1 MQYTGGRDIEHPG
14 AIDRRGRAV
23 GPGADGH
30 PDRPRQGQP
39 LVRHCQGIG
48 RAINAEVLAELERT
62 RIKLDNHIK
71 TDDERAADMHRAR
84 ILRFNQELIRQ
95 IPHTREE
102 FIEVLT
108 EIDRY
113 QRFAGSTRNIPTAG
127 PPMPSQISAGCT
139 MIGYKSTIS
148 CDYEGRMRLWT
159 LGLRAWRPSR

>member
-1 MQYTGGRDIEHPG
+1 LSIQELLTGGGGLLVLALTVIQIAPVRVNPWS
-14 AIDRRGRAV
+14 AIAK
-23 GPGADGH
+23 A
-30 PDRPRQGQP
+30 
-39 LVRHCQGIG
+39 IG

-113 QRFAGSTRNIPTAG
+113 QRFCREHPDYPNSRAVHAIANI
-127 PPMPSQISAGCT
+127 
-139 MIGYKSTIS
+139 
-148 CDYEGRMRLWT
+148 GRVYDERLQKHDF
-159 LGLRAWRPSR
+159 L

>member
-1 MQYTGGRDIEHPG
+1 MSIQELLTGGGGLLVLALTVIQIAPVRVNPWA
-14 AIDRRGRAV
+14 AIAK
-23 GPGADGH
+23 A
-30 PDRPRQGQP
+30 
-39 LVRHCQGIG
+39 IG

-113 QRFAGSTRNIPTAG
+113 QRFCREHPDYPNSRAVHAIANI
-127 PPMPSQISAGCT
+127 
-139 MIGYKSTIS
+139 
-148 CDYEGRMRLWT
+148 GRVYDERLQKHDF
-159 LGLRAWRPSR
+159 L

>member
-1 MQYTGGRDIEHPG
+1 MSIQELLTGGGGLVILALTVIQIAPIKLNPWS
-14 AIDRRGRAV
+14 AIAKI
-23 GPGADGH
+23 
-30 PDRPRQGQP
+30 
-39 LVRHCQGIG
+39 LG

-113 QRFAGSTRNIPTAG
+113 QQFCQKHPDYPTSRAVHAIANI
-127 PPMPSQISAGCT
+127 
-139 MIGYKSTIS
+139 
-148 CDYEGRMRLWT
+148 GRVYDERLQKHDF
-159 LGLRAWRPSR
+159 L

>member
-1 MQYTGGRDIEHPG
+1 M
-14 AIDRRGRAV
+14 
-23 GPGADGH
+23 
-30 PDRPRQGQP
+30 
-39 LVRHCQGIG
+39 
-48 RAINAEVLAELERT
+48 LAELERT

-113 QRFAGSTRNIPTAG
+113 QRFCGSTRIIPTAG
-127 PPMPSQISAGCT
+127 LSTPLPTSEGCT
-139 MIGYKSTIS
+139 TNGYKSTIS
-148 CDYEGRMRLWT
+148 CKSEGR
-159 LGLRAWRPSR
+159 

>member
-1 MQYTGGRDIEHPG
+1 MSIQELLTGGGGLLVLALTVIQIAPVRVNPWS
-14 AIDRRGRAV
+14 AIAK
-23 GPGADGH
+23 A
-30 PDRPRQGQP
+30 
-39 LVRHCQGIG
+39 IG

-71 TDDERAADMHRAR
+71 TDDERAADRHRAR

-113 QRFAGSTRNIPTAG
+113 QRFCREHPDYPNSRAVHAIANI
-127 PPMPSQISAGCT
+127 
-139 MIGYKSTIS
+139 
-148 CDYEGRMRLWT
+148 GRVYDERLQKHDF
-159 LGLRAWRPSR
+159 L

>member
-1 MQYTGGRDIEHPG
+1 MSIQELLTGGGGLLVLALTVIQIAPIKLNPWS
-14 AIDRRGRAV
+14 AIAKI
-23 GPGADGH
+23 
-30 PDRPRQGQP
+30 
-39 LVRHCQGIG
+39 LG

-62 RIKLDNHIK
+62 RIRLDDHIR

-113 QRFAGSTRNIPTAG
+113 QRFCREHPDYPNSRAVHAIANI
-127 PPMPSQISAGCT
+127 
-139 MIGYKSTIS
+139 
-148 CDYEGRMRLWT
+148 GRVYDERLQKHDF
-159 LGLRAWRPSR
+159 L

>member
-1 MQYTGGRDIEHPG
+1 MSIQELLTGGGGLVILALTVIQVAPVKINPWS
-14 AIDRRGRAV
+14 AIAK
-23 GPGADGH
+23 A
-30 PDRPRQGQP
+30 
-39 LVRHCQGIG
+39 IG

-113 QRFAGSTRNIPTAG
+113 QRFCREHPDYPNSRAVHAIANI
-127 PPMPSQISAGCT
+127 
-139 MIGYKSTIS
+139 
-148 CDYEGRMRLWT
+148 GRVYDERLQKHDF
-159 LGLRAWRPSR
+159 L

>member
-1 MQYTGGRDIEHPG
+1 MSIQELLTGGGGLVVLALTVIQVAPVKINPWS
-14 AIDRRGRAV
+14 AIAK
-23 GPGADGH
+23 A
-30 PDRPRQGQP
+30 
-39 LVRHCQGIG
+39 IG

-62 RIKLDNHIK
+62 RIKLDDHIR

-113 QRFAGSTRNIPTAG
+113 QQFCREPPDYPNSRAVHAIANI
-127 PPMPSQISAGCT
+127 
-139 MIGYKSTIS
+139 
-148 CDYEGRMRLWT
+148 GRVYDERLQKHDF
-159 LGLRAWRPSR
+159 L

>member
-1 MQYTGGRDIEHPG
+1 MSIQELLTGGGGLLVLALTVIQLAPIKVNPWS
-14 AIDRRGRAV
+14 AIAKAIGRAV
-23 GPGADGH
+23 
-30 PDRPRQGQP
+30 
-39 LVRHCQGIG
+39 
-48 RAINAEVLAELERT
+48 NAEVLAELERT

-113 QRFAGSTRNIPTAG
+113 QRFCREHPDYPNSRAVHAIANI
-127 PPMPSQISAGCT
+127 
-139 MIGYKSTIS
+139 
-148 CDYEGRMRLWT
+148 GRVYDERLQKHDF
-159 LGLRAWRPSR
+159 L

>member
-1 MQYTGGRDIEHPG
+1 MSIQELLTGGGGLLVLALTVIQLAPIKVNPWS
-14 AIDRRGRAV
+14 AIAK
-23 GPGADGH
+23 A
-30 PDRPRQGQP
+30 
-39 LVRHCQGIG
+39 IG

-62 RIKLDNHIK
+62 RIRLDDHIR

-113 QRFAGSTRNIPTAG
+113 QRFCREHPEYPNSRAVHAIANI
-127 PPMPSQISAGCT
+127 
-139 MIGYKSTIS
+139 
-148 CDYEGRMRLWT
+148 GRVYDERLQKHDF
-159 LGLRAWRPSR
+159 L

>member
-1 MQYTGGRDIEHPG
+1 MSIQELLTGGG
-14 AIDRRGRAV
+14 GL
-23 GPGADGH
+23 
-30 PDRPRQGQP
+30 
-39 LVRHCQGIG
+39 LVLALTVIQLAPIKVNPWSTIAKAIG

-62 RIKLDNHIK
+62 RIRLDDHIR

-113 QRFAGSTRNIPTAG
+113 QQF
-127 PPMPSQISAGCT
+127 
-139 MIGYKSTIS
+139 
-148 CDYEGRMRLWT
+148 
-159 LGLRAWRPSR
+159 

>member
-1 MQYTGGRDIEHPG
+1 MSIQELLTGGGGLLVLALTVIQIAPVRVTPWS
-14 AIDRRGRAV
+14 AIAK
-23 GPGADGH
+23 A
-30 PDRPRQGQP
+30 
-39 LVRHCQGIG
+39 IG

-113 QRFAGSTRNIPTAG
+113 QRFCREHPDYPNSRAVHAIANI
-127 PPMPSQISAGCT
+127 
-139 MIGYKSTIS
+139 
-148 CDYEGRMRLWT
+148 GRVYDERLQKHDF
-159 LGLRAWRPSR
+159 L

>member
-1 MQYTGGRDIEHPG
+1 MSIQELLTGGGGLVVLALTVIQIAPVRVNHWS
-14 AIDRRGRAV
+14 AIAK
-23 GPGADGH
+23 A
-30 PDRPRQGQP
+30 
-39 LVRHCQGIG
+39 IG

-113 QRFAGSTRNIPTAG
+113 QRFCREHPDYPNSRAVHAIANI
-127 PPMPSQISAGCT
+127 
-139 MIGYKSTIS
+139 
-148 CDYEGRMRLWT
+148 GRVYDERLQKHDF
-159 LGLRAWRPSR
+159 L